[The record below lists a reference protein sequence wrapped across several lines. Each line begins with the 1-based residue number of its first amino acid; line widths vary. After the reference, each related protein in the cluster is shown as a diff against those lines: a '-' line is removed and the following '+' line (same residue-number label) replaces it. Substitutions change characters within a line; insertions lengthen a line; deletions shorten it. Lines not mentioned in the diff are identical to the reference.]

1 MSDMVIKFPASKRKL
16 SDEEE
21 KQLRICVNK
30 INAIY
35 AHPNPFISDEQ
46 KNEQVDYLLR
56 SLIKKVFELNEE

>member
-1 MSDMVIKFPASKRKL
+1 MRDIVIKFPASKRKL
-16 SDEEE
+16 SEKEE

-46 KNEQVDYLLR
+46 KNEEVDHLLR
-56 SLIKKVFELNEE
+56 TLIKKVFELNEE